1 MERKNYYALDVAKF
15 ISAFLVIC
23 IHTAPLATISLDA
36 NFILVQIIARLAVP
50 LFFIISGFLFFTKI
64 NTNREWNDAE
74 NRYQLKHYLYRIFKI
89 YIIWTILYLP
99 FSYLLIRGQNDFGM
113 ALAQYIKDFFF
124 NGSYYHLWFLP
135 ALLFGMCI
143 VYFLR
148 SHFSMR
154 MTIGISMVLYLI
166 GMAGNIY
173 PEVLESIPGIST
185 VYDAYTSIF
194 STTRNGFFFAPIF
207 LSLGAYYAQHRREVS
222 HNSKMTL
229 LGFVVSFAGLCIE
242 CFYLRKAGFMHDLAS
257 MYLFLIPAVSFL
269 FAFLLQLEWRDR
281 PIYKMLRILSLLI
294 YVSHIMFVVVL
305 FALLPNAGNLLI
317 YVLSCILSLVFSIC
331 VYGFSKKWRIFKHL
345 Y

>member
-1 MERKNYYALDVAKF
+1 
-15 ISAFLVIC
+15 
-23 IHTAPLATISLDA
+23 
-36 NFILVQIIARLAVP
+36 
-50 LFFIISGFLFFTKI
+50 
-64 NTNREWNDAE
+64 
-74 NRYQLKHYLYRIFKI
+74 
-89 YIIWTILYLP
+89 
-99 FSYLLIRGQNDFGM
+99 M